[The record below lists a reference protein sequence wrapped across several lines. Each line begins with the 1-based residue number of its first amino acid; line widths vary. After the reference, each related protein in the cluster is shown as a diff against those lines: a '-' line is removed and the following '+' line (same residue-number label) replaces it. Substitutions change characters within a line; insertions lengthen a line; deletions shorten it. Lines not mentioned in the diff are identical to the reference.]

1 MRKRI
6 LAILATSGIIASG
19 AVLASDPGKIPDKE
33 GVTTNEWTPE
43 TSRREHS
50 DSGNACRVDF
60 QLGPGAE
67 VHLTGPVCP
76 SASPVNVP
84 GWWDRLRARFNPQT

>member
-1 MRKRI
+1 MQRRFMAF
-6 LAILATSGIIASG
+6 LAASSLIAG
-19 AVLASDPGKIPDKE
+19 TAVLASDPGKRPENE

-43 TSRREHS
+43 ASKREHS
-50 DSGNACRVDF
+50 DTGNACRVDF
-60 QLGPGAE
+60 NLGPGAE

-84 GWWDRLRARFNPQT
+84 GWWDRIRARFNPQT